1 MAQQTMNGGMYFPD
15 PGWSDIQNQNTN
27 MTATSIATANAGVAL
42 IFEAPLTGTI
52 DRIAF
57 RVVGHT
63 SAATLDIR
71 LETVDLATGLPS
83 GSLVGSASGTQLT
96 SAGNT
101 SYVVTLGSGG
111 SVTRGTFYAM
121 VVKQPSSS
129 AGSCTIAVV
138 DSSGSN
144 AINFGRNRLCYTGTH
159 NGTSWSKDNGRYV
172 AAFACRYSD
181 TNYYWTPGALPLSDI
196 VETSFNSGSNPSQ
209 RGTKI
214 TLPFPATVT
223 GFFFVGACSGQ
234 DYTVK
239 LYTSD
244 QTERAS
250 FSGDKDVFG
259 GYIGTSYGGLYVGYF
274 DAPYAVAAST
284 ALYLMLTP
292 SSTTNVMLRETSLV
306 DTATTA
312 IMGMMNGG
320 TNVISATRNGGAFT
334 DVSTGRPLCMG
345 LIINGADDGAGGGGG
360 GGLIYNAGMTGGIV
374 G

>member
-1 MAQQTMNGGMYFPD
+1 MAQQTFNGGMYFPD
-15 PGWSDIQNQNTN
+15 PLYSDAQSYFIG
-27 MTATSIATANAGVAL
+27 MDAFSIAAANEGVAL
-42 IFEAPLTGTI
+42 IFQAPVTGTL

-101 SYVVTLGSGG
+101 SYVVTLGASG
-111 SVTRGTFYAM
+111 SVTRGTFYAL

-138 DSSGSN
+138 DTSGNN
-144 AINFGRNRLCYTGTH
+144 ARSWGRSRFCYTGFH
-159 NGTSWSKDNGRYV
+159 NGASWSKSYSRYV
-172 AAFACRYSD
+172 AAFACRYDD
-181 TNYYWTPGALPLSDI
+181 TNWYWVPGALPLSDA
-196 VETSFNSGSNPSQ
+196 VETQFSSSSNPNQ

-223 GFFFVGACSGQ
+223 GFFFHGACSGQ

-250 FSGDKDVFG
+250 FSGDKDVFS
-259 GYIGTSYGGLYVGYF
+259 GYSGTGYGGLFVGYF
-274 DAPYAVAAST
+274 AATYAVAAST

-292 SSTTNVMLRETSLV
+292 SSTTNVMLNETSLV

-345 LIINGADDGAGGGGG
+345 LILSGAADDAGGS
-360 GGLIYNAGMTGGIV
+360 GGIGALV
-374 G
+374 GGSLTR

>member
-1 MAQQTMNGGMYFPD
+1 MAQQTFNGGMYVPD
-15 PGWSDIQNQNTN
+15 PLWSDIQNMGVT

-42 IFEAPLTGTI
+42 LFEAPLTGTI

-71 LETVDLATGLPS
+71 LETIDAATGLPS

-96 SAGNT
+96 SGANT

-111 SVTRGTFYAM
+111 SVTRGTFYAL

-129 AGSCTIAVV
+129 AGSCTLAVV
-138 DSSGSN
+138 DSSGNNSFN
-144 AINFGRNRLCYTGTH
+144 RGRNRLCYTGTH

-181 TNYYWTPGALPLSDI
+181 TNWYWVNGAMPFSDV
-196 VETSFNSGSNPSQ
+196 VETTFHSGSSPNQ

-214 TLPFPATVT
+214 TLPFPTTVT
-223 GFFFVGACSGQ
+223 GFFFAGSCTAQ

-250 FSGDKDVFG
+250 FTGDKDVFG
-259 GYIGTSYGGLYVGYF
+259 GYAGTGYGGLYYGYF
-274 DAPYAVAAST
+274 DATYAASANA

-292 SSTTNVMLRETSLV
+292 TSTTNVMLLETSLV

-312 IMGMMNGG
+312 IMGMLNGG

-345 LIINGADDGAGGGGG
+345 LILSGAADDAGGGGG
-360 GGLIYNAGMTGGIV
+360 GVVLLNPRR
-374 G
+374 

>member
-15 PGWSDIQNQNTN
+15 PLLSNIQALDFSVSTF
-27 MTATSIATANAGVAL
+27 TIDAASEGVAL

-83 GSLVGSASGTQLT
+83 GTLVGSASGTQLT

-121 VVKQPSSS
+121 VVRQPAVSP
-129 AGSCTIAVV
+129 GNCTLAVV
-138 DSSGSN
+138 DTSVSN
-144 AINFGRNRLCYTGTH
+144 SANVGRSRLCYTCFNSG
-159 NGTSWSKDNGRYV
+159 GGAWAKQNGRYV

-181 TNYYWTPGALPLSDI
+181 TNWYWIAGGYPISAVNKTQ
-196 VETSFNSGSNPSQ
+196 FNSGSSPNQ

-214 TLPFPATVT
+214 TLPFPCTVG
-223 GFFFVGACSGQ
+223 GFFFVGSTHQQ

-250 FSGDKDVFG
+250 FSGDKDVFN
-259 GYIGTSYGGLYVGYF
+259 GYAGVNYGGLYVGYF
-274 DAPYAVAAST
+274 AANYAASANT

-292 SSTTNVMLRETSLV
+292 GSTTNNMLMEVDLL

-312 IMGMMNGG
+312 MMGAMNGG
-320 TNVISATRNGGAFT
+320 TAVISATRNGGAFT
-334 DVSTGRPLCMG
+334 DVATGRPLCMG
-345 LIINGADDGAGGGGG
+345 LIINGAADDAGGGGG
-360 GGLIYNAGMTGGIV
+360 GVVLLNPRR
-374 G
+374 